1 MKSYRET
8 YVRKAEI
15 AQLILLHQLYSLSGS
30 RDLIFQ
36 GGTALRWCYGGSRF
50 SEDLDFVT
58 PLGAD
63 AVRAKLNRAMKA
75 VEREMVPHFGPG
87 ALTLSDKSTRPET
100 LKLLAD
106 YRPAAPREKI
116 SLKLQFEGIRNE
128 SRPETKNHIL
138 SALPAVSYLTASG
151 DFRVPRPNAVLVVE
165 TLPEILSDKIRALLE
180 RRYLKGR
187 DIFDLWYLRTA
198 LNTAADK
205 EMIERKFRM
214 YAWPFQAARNLDF
227 FADPSSSALEELKTA
242 IREDL
247 SRFLPPEPLAVH
259 QAEDYASFLAALQS
273 LFVELRNAEVVLP

>member
-1 MKSYRET
+1 MKNYRET
-8 YVRKAEI
+8 YVRKSEI
-15 AQLILLHQLYSLSGS
+15 AQLILLHQLYSLPGS

-63 AVRAKLNRAMKA
+63 AVRAKLNRMLKA
-75 VEREMVPHFGPG
+75 AEKEMVPHFGPG
-87 ALTLSDKSTRPET
+87 ALTMSDKSTRTDT
-100 LKLLAD
+100 LKLFMD
-106 YRPAAPREKI
+106 YRPAASREKI
-116 SLKLQFEGIRNE
+116 SVKLEFEGIRKE

-138 SALPAVSYLTASG
+138 SSLPAVSYLIASG
-151 DFRVPRPNAVLVVE
+151 DFRVPRPNAVLVAE

-187 DIFDLWYLRTA
+187 DVFDLWYLRTA
-198 LNTAADK
+198 LNAAADS

-214 YAWPFQAARNLDF
+214 YAWPFQAVRGLDF
-227 FADPSSSALEELKTA
+227 FADLSPEVREELKTA

-247 SRFLPPEPLAVH
+247 SRFLPREVLAVH
-259 QAEDYASFLAALQS
+259 QAEGYASFLAVLQS
-273 LFVELRNAEVVLP
+273 LFAELQKMGVTLP

>member
-1 MKSYRET
+1 MKNYRET

-30 RDLIFQ
+30 RELIFQ

-58 PLGAD
+58 PIGAD
-63 AVRAKLNRAMKA
+63 AVRAKLNRTLKA
-75 VEREMVPHFGPG
+75 VEREMIPHFGPG
-87 ALTLSDKSTRPET
+87 ALTLSDKSTRPDT
-100 LKLLAD
+100 LKLFAD
-106 YRPAAPREKI
+106 YRPTASREKI
-116 SLKLQFEGIRNE
+116 SVKLEFEGIRKE
-128 SRPETKNHIL
+128 SLPETKNLIL
-138 SALPAVSYLTASG
+138 SALPAVSYLIASG

-187 DIFDLWYLRTA
+187 DIFDLWYLRTV
-198 LNTAADK
+198 LNATADK

-227 FADPSSSALEELKTA
+227 FADPSSVAREEQKTA

-247 SRFLPPEPLAVH
+247 VRFLPPDLLAVH
-259 QAEDYASFLAALQS
+259 QAEGYASVLTALQS
-273 LFVELRNAEVVLP
+273 LFA

>member
-1 MKSYRET
+1 MKNYRET

-30 RDLIFQ
+30 RELIFQ

-63 AVRAKLNRAMKA
+63 AVRAKLNRMLKA
-75 VEREMVPHFGPG
+75 VERAMVPHFGSG
-87 ALTLSDKSTRPET
+87 VLTLSDKSTRPET
-100 LKLLAD
+100 LKLYAD
-106 YRPAAPREKI
+106 YRPAASREKI
-116 SLKLQFEGIRNE
+116 SVKLEFEGIRKE
-128 SRPETKNHIL
+128 SLPETKNHIL
-138 SALPAVSYLTASG
+138 SALPAVSYLIASG
-151 DFRVPRPNAVLVVE
+151 DFRVPRPNAVLVAE

-198 LNTAADK
+198 LDAAADR

-214 YAWPFQAARNLDF
+214 YAWPFQAARGLDF
-227 FADPSSSALEELKTA
+227 FADLLPGVREELKTA

-247 SRFLPPEPLAVH
+247 SRFLPPEVLAVH
-259 QAEDYASFLAALQS
+259 QAEDRKPARVPGSAHDG
-273 LFVELRNAEVVLP
+273 AERDDEPR